1 MGLFSKKPKL
11 SQNEVAF
18 KMANNVFKN
27 VVTTDETY
35 EKVIQG
41 KGPAENLIFSVGILA
56 ATPKRLL
63 YYAQDRDKTTTET
76 ILYDKIISVSQISGL
91 EKKMGNFIGVS
102 VELANGQTRTVRCV
116 VNDENKRMV
125 NELII
130 CIESMR

>member
-56 ATPKRLL
+56 ATPK
-63 YYAQDRDKTTTET
+63 
-76 ILYDKIISVSQISGL
+76 KIAVLCSGQRQNNNRNHSL
-91 EKKMGNFIGVS
+91 
-102 VELANGQTRTVRCV
+102 R
-116 VNDENKRMV
+116 
-125 NELII
+125 
-130 CIESMR
+130 